1 MKHRISL
8 RIATLCG
15 AAFAASGCISRNAI
29 DYLPAHIRAEA
40 AYAGAADRGGPVVI
54 RIPQEL
60 REETKEE
67 ARSGSRPDAAV
78 DKPVPGLTLDR
89 LLGMPEPS
97 SAPPP
102 VVAPA
107 SVAPASVAPLPV
119 EPPTLRLR
127 SILPGDGTGAPGP
140 RSDGSFA
147 VPSGA
152 GHVSFRIGEPPDPAG
167 LGALSRLVG
176 EKGASAVVLTAGA
189 ADPTDFEALLA
200 ARRGMQ
206 AIAAALP
213 ADLRIAQRFDPAVPA
228 REIRAAVAR

>member
-15 AAFAASGCISRNAI
+15 AAFAASGCISRNAL
-29 DYLPAHIRAEA
+29 DYLPPHIRAEA

-54 RIPQEL
+54 RVPQEL
-60 REETKEE
+60 REETKEDVRGG
-67 ARSGSRPDAAV
+67 ARPDAAV

-97 SAPPP
+97 SGPPP

-107 SVAPASVAPLPV
+107 LVAPLPV

-189 ADPTDFEALLA
+189 ADPADFEALLA